1 MSFHLSSLLSGQT
14 KQPANASQ
22 SAPVRKNTEGVSS
35 MPPSQMMKVAN
46 GSQIMGEV
54 VSINGK
60 DIVIQLGPEEQLA
73 ARLSADLN
81 VELGQLMTFEV
92 QRAARGAVTL
102 RALYANLDVNPTALK
117 ALDMANIPVRE
128 NTIAMVDSMM
138 KEGMSIDSASLQK
151 MYHEIAKNP
160 EAAGNTIVQL
170 ARLGIPVT
178 GENIAQY
185 EAYTNL
191 NHQITGAVGEIADN
205 ITQAAQTLFE
215 TGHVQEAFTL
225 QGTVLDLFAGSDVSW
240 IAALE
245 SETAGETAGEGEAAS
260 IEKAGEETK
269 IPEKEAA
276 DAVSENAQGTENTG
290 QSASLPASRP
300 DSLQHILSDKELDS
314 LLSMSEKL
322 GVTKEVIKGM
332 AEGNVSSK
340 QFLSLVNQITGQMD
354 ETVPYGERT
363 ALRQLLSSPVYGKL
377 LEYQMKEE
385 LSLKADDMF
394 SKEKVTELYD
404 KLQNKMSA
412 LSNQAET
419 LGKGALPLAQSV
431 NHLQQNLDFMQQ
443 INHMANYVQLP
454 LKFTGQNANG
464 ELYVYTNKKNLAK
477 KDGSVSAFLHLD
489 MTHLGP
495 VDVYVA
501 MQNGNHVNTHF
512 YLSSDALID
521 FISENIHILD
531 ERLQA
536 RGYNMKADVTYK
548 DKNEPFKVLEEV
560 KKERNEDGSVSR
572 RIASYAFD
580 VRA

>member
-1 MSFHLSSLLSGQT
+1 MSFHLSNLLPGQT

-22 SAPVRKNTEGVSS
+22 SIPVGKNTESVSK
-35 MPPSQMMKVAN
+35 MPPSQIVNVAN

-54 VSINGK
+54 VSIDGK

-73 ARLSADLN
+73 ARLSADLD

-128 NTIAMVDSMM
+128 STVAMVDSMM

-151 MYHEIAKNP
+151 MYHEIVKNP
-160 EAAGNTIVQL
+160 EAAGNVIVQL

-178 GENIAQY
+178 GENIAQF

-205 ITQAAQTLFE
+205 IALATQTLFE
-215 TGHVQEAFTL
+215 TGHVQEAFAMQEL
-225 QGTVLDLFAGSDVSW
+225 ALDLFAGSDVGW
-240 IAALE
+240 LAGLE
-245 SETAGETAGEGEAAS
+245 TDAVKETAGEEIPAKDT
-260 IEKAGEETK
+260 GEETVLSG
-269 IPEKEAA
+269 KEAA
-276 DAVSENAQGTENTG
+276 GAVPQDAQIAEPENGSAG
-290 QSASLPASRP
+290 QP
-300 DSLQHILSDKELDS
+300 DSLRHILSAKEMDA

-322 GVTKEVIKGM
+322 GVTKEVIKQM
-332 AEGNVSSK
+332 SEGNVSPK
-340 QFLSLVNQITGQMD
+340 QFLSLVSQITGQMD
-354 ETVPYGERT
+354 ETIPYGERT
-363 ALRQLLSSPVYGKL
+363 ALRTLLSSPVYGKL

-385 LSLKADDMF
+385 LSLKADDML

-404 KLQNKMSA
+404 KLQSKMTA
-412 LSNQAET
+412 LSSQAQA
-419 LGKGALPLAQSV
+419 LGKGAEPLAQSV
-431 NHLQQNLDFMQQ
+431 NNLQQNLDFMQQ

-454 LKFTGQNANG
+454 LKFTGQNTNG
-464 ELYVYTNKKNLAK
+464 ELYVYTNKKNFAK
-477 KDGSVSAFLHLD
+477 EDGSVSAFLHLD

-501 MQNGNHVNTHF
+501 MQGGNHVNTHF

-521 FISENIHILD
+521 FISENLHILD
-531 ERLQA
+531 ERLEA
-536 RGYNMKADVTYK
+536 RGYNMKADVSYK
-548 DKNEPFKVLEEV
+548 DKNEPFKVLEEA
-560 KKERNEDGSVSR
+560 KKEQSGDGSVSS

>member
-14 KQPANASQ
+14 KQSANASQ
-22 SAPVRKNTEGVSS
+22 SVPVSKNTEGVSS
-35 MPPSQMMKVAN
+35 VNPSRIMKIAN

-54 VSINGK
+54 VSVNGK

-92 QRAARGAVTL
+92 QKAARGAVTL

-128 NTIAMVDSMM
+128 NTVAMVDSMM

-170 ARLGIPVT
+170 ARLGMPVT

-205 ITQAAQTLFE
+205 ISLAAQTLFE
-215 TGHVQEAFTL
+215 AGSVQEAFAF
-225 QGTVLDLFAGSDVSW
+225 QSAVLDLFAGSDVSW
-240 IAALE
+240 LAETVNEGAEEKTNAA
-245 SETAGETAGEGEAAS
+245 EGTVKEMSKKEA
-260 IEKAGEETK
+260 EQVR
-269 IPEKEAA
+269 KEAA
-276 DAVSENAQGTENTG
+276 GAVSKNEAAAAQAERT
-290 QSASLPASRP
+290 
-300 DSLQHILSDKELDS
+300 DSHKEAFKDILSGKELDS
-314 LLSMSEKL
+314 LLSMSGKL
-322 GVTKEVIKGM
+322 GITKEVMKGM
-332 AEGNVSSK
+332 QAGTVSPK
-340 QFLSLVNQITGQMD
+340 QFLSLMNQITGQMD
-354 ETVPYGERT
+354 EKAPHTERT
-363 ALRQLLSSPVYGKL
+363 ALRQLLSSPAYGKV

-385 LSLKADDMF
+385 LSLKADDML

-404 KLQNKMSA
+404 KLQSKMAA
-412 LSNQAET
+412 LSSQAAE
-419 LGKGALPLAQSV
+419 LGKSAEPLAQSV
-431 NHLQQNLDFMQQ
+431 NNLQQNLDFMQQ
-443 INHMANYVQLP
+443 LNHMASYVQLP
-454 LKFTGQNANG
+454 LKLNGQNTNG
-464 ELYVYTNKKNLAK
+464 ELYVYTNKKNLAR

-489 MTHLGP
+489 MTHLGS

-512 YLSSDALID
+512 YLQDDAMID

-531 ERLQA
+531 ERLEA
-536 RGYNMKADVTYK
+536 RGYNMKADVTYR
-548 DKNEPFKVLEEV
+548 DKNEPFNVLEEA
-560 KKERNEDGSVSR
+560 KKEQSGDGSVSR
-572 RIASYAFD
+572 QIASYAFD